1 MLNQIIANQLLEDI
15 VDAYRYK
22 DREILKRKLKKAMEK
37 VDGGKP
43 GRKGRPKSWKYVHI
57 ARLRYWY

>member
-22 DREILKRKLKKAMEK
+22 DRDILKRKLKKAMEK
-37 VDGGKP
+37 VDAGKP
-43 GRKGRPKSWKYVHI
+43 GRKGRPKS
-57 ARLRYWY
+57 

>member
-22 DREILKRKLKKAMEK
+22 DIDILKRKLEKAMEK
-37 VDGGKP
+37 IDAGKP
-43 GRKGRPKSWKYVHI
+43 GRKGRPKS
-57 ARLRYWY
+57 